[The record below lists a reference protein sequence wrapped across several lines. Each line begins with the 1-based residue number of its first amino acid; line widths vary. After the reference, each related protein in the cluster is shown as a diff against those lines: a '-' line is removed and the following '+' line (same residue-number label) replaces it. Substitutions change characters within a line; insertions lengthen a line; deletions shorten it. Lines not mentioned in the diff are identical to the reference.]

1 MTARI
6 SHNYPK
12 TPVGLRF
19 PHATMACMSPE
30 MYTIISVAIGLAAL
44 ILNGQRGLWAL
55 RKELNE
61 LRSEM
66 HREFAAVRKEFAA
79 VHKEFVAVRAE
90 IAAVREQVAAL
101 AERVARLEGVIP
113 GPRDFARDTGTGNR
127 T

>member
-1 MTARI
+1 
-6 SHNYPK
+6 
-12 TPVGLRF
+12 
-19 PHATMACMSPE
+19 MSPE
-30 MYTIISVAIGLAAL
+30 MYAIISVAIGLAAL

-66 HREFAAVRKEFAA
+66 HREFAAVRKEF
-79 VHKEFVAVRAE
+79 VAVRAE

-101 AERVARLEGVIP
+101 AECVARLEGVIP